1 VQLLIEL
8 RKGLYSV
15 GAFYILYFVLLVL
28 MEAIDVLIKY
38 WGHTQFRLKQEE
50 IIKQVIDKKDILA
63 LLPTG
68 GGKSICYQVPALMQE
83 GICLVISPLIA
94 LMDDQVRFLKSKG
107 IKSVAIT
114 SGMHYNDID
123 TALTNCIY
131 GGVKFLYLSPERLQ
145 NELVQ
150 TRIKEMKINLI
161 TVDEA
166 HCISEW
172 GHNFRPAYRH
182 ISEIR
187 ELIPETPVLALTATA
202 TASVIDDIQDNLD
215 FKEHNLIQSSFIREN
230 LSYVVDNVEDKKS
243 RLLKLVDK
251 IKSSVIVY
259 VGSRKAAKEITEFLI
274 ANNYS
279 ANYYHGGL
287 AAKTRTERQESWTKN
302 QTRIMVATN
311 AFGMGIDKADV
322 KLVVHMELPST
333 IEAYFQEAGRAG
345 RNGEQAY
352 AFLLANKSDV
362 KKQQD
367 LLKLRYPS
375 IAEIK
380 QVYQQLANYF
390 QLAENVLPEDPISFD
405 IINFGERYKMSNLKV
420 YNILKYL
427 EKEEQIKLSDAI
439 HSPSKLMIKVSNAEL
454 YKFQIANK
462 YYDNL
467 LKLLLRSY
475 ANLFYNYVIINEQE
489 IATRFNVPIEEILR
503 LLNKLVQ
510 LEIVKYSPKN
520 NNSQITYLKA
530 RKDTEKLYLDENKWE
545 ERKKYEQEKLDKIT
559 NYISDKE
566 NCRSKMLLHYFGEQE
581 SNKCGKCDFC
591 INEKRQKIK
600 DTEYQKIKNEMQGVL
615 EDKELTIEEICVL
628 MPNYREQQ
636 LISIIQYLF
645 DNDKIGKFGNK
656 YQWKSN

>member
-1 VQLLIEL
+1 
-8 RKGLYSV
+8 
-15 GAFYILYFVLLVL
+15 
-28 MEAIDVLIKY
+28 MDAIDVLIKY
-38 WGHTQFRLKQEE
+38 WGHTQFRLKQQE
-50 IIKQVIDKKDILA
+50 IIKQVIDKKDTLA

-107 IKSVAIT
+107 IKSIAIT
-114 SGMHYNDID
+114 SGMYYNEID

-150 TRIKEMKINLI
+150 TRIKEMNINLI

-187 ELIPETPVLALTATA
+187 EIIPDTPVLALSATA
-202 TASVIDDIQDNLD
+202 TSSVIDDIQNNLN
-215 FKEHNLIQSSFIREN
+215 FKKHNLIQSSFTREN
-230 LSYVVDNVEDKKS
+230 LSYVVDNVEDKKL

-251 IKSSVIVY
+251 IKSSVIIY
-259 VGSRKAAKEITEFLI
+259 VGSRKAAKEITNFLLN
-274 ANNYS
+274 NNYS

-287 AAKTRTERQESWTKN
+287 AVKVRTERQESWTQN
-302 QTRIMVATN
+302 QTRIMVATS
-311 AFGMGIDKADV
+311 AFGMGIDKPDV
-322 KLVVHMELPST
+322 KLVVHLELPST

-345 RNGEQAY
+345 RDGKQAY
-352 AFLLANKSDV
+352 AFLLANKGDV

-367 LLKLRYPS
+367 LLTLRYPS
-375 IAEIK
+375 ISEIK
-380 QVYQQLANYF
+380 TVYQNLANYF
-390 QLAENVLPEDPISFD
+390 QLAENELPEQAISFEMID
-405 IINFGERYKMSNLKV
+405 FTERYKMSNLKV

-427 EKEEQIKLSDAI
+427 EKDEYVKLSEAV

-462 YYDNL
+462 YYDNF

-489 IATRFNVPIEEILR
+489 IANRFNVNNEEVVR

-510 LEIVKYSPKN
+510 LEIVKYAPKN

-530 RKDTEKLYLDENKWE
+530 RKDTEKLYLAEKKWE
-545 ERKKYEQEKLDKIT
+545 ERKKYEQEKLNKIT
-559 NYISDKE
+559 NYIIDKDS
-566 NCRSKMLLHYFGEQE
+566 CRSRLLLYYFGEQE
-581 SNKCGKCDFC
+581 SNKCGKCDYC

-600 DTEYQKIKNEMQGVL
+600 ESEYKEITSKL
-615 EDKELTIEEICVL
+615 EIFLKDKELTIEEICVL
-628 MPNYREQQ
+628 MPNYHEQQ

-645 DNDKIGKFGNK
+645 DNELVGKYGNK
-656 YQWKSN
+656 YQWKSNK

>member
-1 VQLLIEL
+1 MKAV
-8 RKGLYSV
+8 
-15 GAFYILYFVLLVL
+15 
-28 MEAIDVLIKY
+28 DVLIKY

-50 IIKQVIDKKDILA
+50 IIKQVIEKRDTLA

-94 LMDDQVRFLKSKG
+94 LMEDQVQFLKAKG
-107 IKSVAIT
+107 IKSVSIT

-131 GGVKFLYLSPERLQ
+131 GGIKFLYLSPERLQ

-150 TRIKEMKINLI
+150 TRIKEMNINLI

-187 ELIPETPVLALTATA
+187 EIVPDTPVLALTATA
-202 TASVIDDIQDNLD
+202 TSSVITDIQDNLN
-215 FKEHNLIQSSFIREN
+215 FKEHNLIQSSFVREN
-230 LSYVVDNVEDKKS
+230 LSYVVDNTEDKKT
-243 RLLKLVDK
+243 RLLKLVNK

-259 VGSRKAAKEITEFLI
+259 VGSRKAAKEITDFLI
-274 ANNYS
+274 NNNYS
-279 ANYYHGGL
+279 ANYYHAGL

-311 AFGMGIDKADV
+311 AFGMGIDKPDV
-322 KLVVHMELPST
+322 KLVVHLELSAT

-345 RNGEQAY
+345 RDGNQAY
-352 AFLLANKSDV
+352 AFLLANKTDV

-375 IAEIK
+375 IKEIK
-380 QVYQQLANYF
+380 EVYQQLANHF
-390 QLAENVLPEDPISFD
+390 QLAENVLPEEAISFD
-405 IINFGERYKMSNLKV
+405 IVAFSERYKTSNLKV
-420 YNILKYL
+420 YNMLKYL

-439 HSPSKLMIKVSNAEL
+439 HSPSKLMMKVSNAQL

-462 YYDNL
+462 YYDNF

-489 IATRFNVPIEEILR
+489 IANRFNVTIDEVVR

-510 LEIVKYSPKN
+510 LEIVKYSRKN

-530 RKDTEKLYLDENKWE
+530 RKDTEKLYLGERKWE
-545 ERKKYEQEKLDKIT
+545 ERKKYEQEKLEKIT
-559 NYISDKE
+559 NYIIDKGT
-566 NCRSKMLLHYFGEQE
+566 CRSKLLLHYFGEKE
-581 SNKCGKCDFC
+581 SEQCGKCDYC
-591 INEKRQKIK
+591 IKEKRQKIK
-600 DTEYQKIKNEMQGVL
+600 EAEYQKITSSLKEIL
-615 EDKELTIEEICVL
+615 IEKELTIEEICTL
-628 MPNYREQQ
+628 LPKTDEKQ
-636 LISIIQYLF
+636 LITIIQYLF
-645 DNDKIGKFGNK
+645 DNDRVGKFGNK

>member
-1 VQLLIEL
+1 
-8 RKGLYSV
+8 
-15 GAFYILYFVLLVL
+15 
-28 MEAIDVLIKY
+28 MDAIDVLIKY
-38 WGHTQFRLKQEE
+38 WGHTQFRLKQED
-50 IIKQVIDKKDILA
+50 IIKQVINKKDTLA

-107 IKSVAIT
+107 IKSIAIT
-114 SGMHYNDID
+114 SGMHYNEID

-150 TRIKEMKINLI
+150 TRIKEMNINLI

-187 ELIPETPVLALTATA
+187 EIIPNTPVLALTATA
-202 TASVIDDIQDNLD
+202 TANVIDDIQDNLD
-215 FKEHNLIQSSFIREN
+215 FKEHNLIQSSFVREN
-230 LSYVVDNVEDKKS
+230 LSYVVDNVEDKKL
-243 RLLKLVDK
+243 RLLKLVEK
-251 IKSSVIVY
+251 IKSSVIIY
-259 VGSRKAAKEITEFLI
+259 VGSRKRAKEITEFLLS
-274 ANNYS
+274 NNYS

-287 AAKTRTERQESWTKN
+287 TTKIRTERQESWTKN

-375 IAEIK
+375 IDDIK
-380 QVYQQLANYF
+380 YTYQKLADYL
-390 QLAENVLPEDPISFD
+390 QIAENVLPIEPLSFD
-405 IINFGERYKMSNLKV
+405 ILNFGERYKTSNLKV

-427 EKEEQIKLSDAI
+427 EKEEQLKLSDAV
-439 HSPSKLMIKVSNAEL
+439 HSPSKVMFIISNANL
-454 YKFQIANK
+454 YKFQIANQ
-462 YYDNL
+462 YYDNFI
-467 LKLLLRSY
+467 KLLLRSY
-475 ANLFYNYVIINEQE
+475 GNLFNNYVVINEEE
-489 IATRFNVPIEEILR
+489 IANRFNVDTEEVKR
-503 LLNKLVQ
+503 LLGKLVQ
-510 LEIVKYSPKN
+510 LEIVKYLPKN
-520 NNSQITYLKA
+520 NNGEITYLKA
-530 RKDTEKLYLDENKWE
+530 RKDINFLYLDEQKWE
-545 ERKKYEQEKLDKIT
+545 NRKQHEQKKLLKIA
-559 NYISDKE
+559 NYITEKKE
-566 NCRSKMLLHYFGEQE
+566 CRSKLLLHYFGEKE
-581 SNKCGKCDFC
+581 SDKCGKCDYC
-591 INEKRQKIK
+591 VYEKRKTIK
-600 DTEYQKIKNEMQGVL
+600 EAEYQKITNQLAEVLKNE
-615 EDKELTIEEICVL
+615 ELTIEEICASI
-628 MPNYREQQ
+628 PSINEQQ
-636 LISIIQYLF
+636 LINIIQFLF
-645 DNDKIGKFGNK
+645 DNDKVGKFGNK
-656 YQWKSN
+656 YQWKGI

>member
-1 VQLLIEL
+1 
-8 RKGLYSV
+8 
-15 GAFYILYFVLLVL
+15 
-28 MEAIDVLIKY
+28 MDAIDVLIKY
-38 WGHTQFRLKQEE
+38 WGHTQFRLKQQE
-50 IIKQVIDKKDILA
+50 IIKQVIDKKDTLA

-107 IKSVAIT
+107 IKSIAIT
-114 SGMHYNDID
+114 SGMHYNEID

-150 TRIKEMKINLI
+150 TRIKEMNINLI

-187 ELIPETPVLALTATA
+187 EIIPDTPVLALSATA
-202 TASVIDDIQDNLD
+202 TTSVIDDIQNNLD
-215 FKEHNLIQSSFIREN
+215 FKEHNLIQSSFVREN

-251 IKSSVIVY
+251 IKSSVIIY
-259 VGSRKAAKEITEFLI
+259 VGSRKAAKEITNFLLN
-274 ANNYS
+274 NNYS

-287 AAKTRTERQESWTKN
+287 AAKVRTERQESWTQN

-311 AFGMGIDKADV
+311 AFGMGIDKPDV
-322 KLVVHMELPST
+322 KLVVHLELPST

-345 RNGEQAY
+345 RDGKQAY
-352 AFLLANKSDV
+352 AFLLANKGDV

-367 LLKLRYPS
+367 LLTLRYPS
-375 IAEIK
+375 ISEIK
-380 QVYQQLANYF
+380 TVYQNLANYF
-390 QLAENVLPEDPISFD
+390 QLAENELPEQAISFD
-405 IINFGERYKMSNLKV
+405 MIDFTERYKMSNLKL
-420 YNILKYL
+420 YNMLKYL
-427 EKEEQIKLSDAI
+427 EKEEYIKLSEAI
-439 HSPSKLMIKVSNAEL
+439 HSPSKLTIKVSNAEL

-462 YYDNL
+462 YYDNF

-489 IATRFNVPIEEILR
+489 IANRFNVNNEEVVR

-510 LEIVKYSPKN
+510 LEIVKYAPKN

-530 RKDTEKLYLDENKWE
+530 RKDTEKLYLAEKKWE
-545 ERKKYEQEKLDKIT
+545 ERKKYEQEKLNKIT
-559 NYISDKE
+559 NYIIDKDS
-566 NCRSKMLLHYFGEQE
+566 CRSRLLLHYFGETE
-581 SNKCGKCDFC
+581 SNKCGKCDYC

-600 DTEYQKIKNEMQGVL
+600 ESEYKEITNKL
-615 EDKELTIEEICVL
+615 EIFLKDKELTIEEICVL
-628 MPNYREQQ
+628 MPNYHEQQ

-645 DNDKIGKFGNK
+645 DNELVGKYGNK
-656 YQWKSN
+656 YQWKSNK

>member
-1 VQLLIEL
+1 
-8 RKGLYSV
+8 
-15 GAFYILYFVLLVL
+15 
-28 MEAIDVLIKY
+28 MDAIDVLIKY
-38 WGHTQFRLKQEE
+38 WGHTQFRLKQLE
-50 IIKQVIDKKDILA
+50 IIKQVIDKKDTLA

-107 IKSVAIT
+107 IKSIAIT
-114 SGMHYNDID
+114 SGMHYNEID

-150 TRIKEMKINLI
+150 TRIKEMNINLI

-187 ELIPETPVLALTATA
+187 EIIPETPVLALSATA
-202 TASVIDDIQDNLD
+202 TTSVIDDIQNNLD
-215 FKEHNLIQSSFIREN
+215 FKEHNLIQSSFVRKN

-251 IKSSVIVY
+251 IKSSVIIY
-259 VGSRKAAKEITEFLI
+259 VGTRKAAKEITNFLLN
-274 ANNYS
+274 NNYS

-287 AAKTRTERQESWTKN
+287 SAKIRTERQESWTQN
-302 QTRIMVATN
+302 QTRIMVATS
-311 AFGMGIDKADV
+311 AFGMGIDKPDV
-322 KLVVHMELPST
+322 KLVVHLELPST

-345 RNGEQAY
+345 RDGKQAY
-352 AFLLANKSDV
+352 AFLLANKGDV

-367 LLKLRYPS
+367 LLTLRYPPIS
-375 IAEIK
+375 EIK
-380 QVYQQLANYF
+380 TVYQNLANYF
-390 QLAENVLPEDPISFD
+390 QLAENELPEQAISFD
-405 IINFGERYKMSNLKV
+405 MIDFTERYKMSNLKV
-420 YNILKYL
+420 YNMLKYL
-427 EKEEQIKLSDAI
+427 EKEEYIKLSEAI
-439 HSPSKLMIKVSNAEL
+439 HSPSKLTIIVSNSEL
-454 YKFQIANK
+454 YKFQISNK
-462 YYDNL
+462 YYDNF

-489 IATRFNVPIEEILR
+489 IAKRFNVNNEEVVR

-510 LEIVKYSPKN
+510 LEIVKYAPKN
-520 NNSQITYLKA
+520 NNSQITYIKA
-530 RKDTEKLYLDENKWE
+530 RKDTEKLYLAEKKWE
-545 ERKKYEQEKLDKIT
+545 ERKKYEQEKLNKIT
-559 NYISDKE
+559 NYIIDKDS
-566 NCRSKMLLHYFGEQE
+566 CRSRLLLHYFGETE
-581 SNKCGKCDFC
+581 SNKCGKCDYC

-600 DTEYQKIKNEMQGVL
+600 ETEYKEITNKL
-615 EDKELTIEEICVL
+615 EKFLKDKELTIEEICVL
-628 MPNYREQQ
+628 MPNYNEQQ

-645 DNDKIGKFGNK
+645 DNDRVRKFGNK
-656 YQWKSN
+656 YQWKSNK

>member
-1 VQLLIEL
+1 
-8 RKGLYSV
+8 
-15 GAFYILYFVLLVL
+15 
-28 MEAIDVLIKY
+28 MEAVDVLIKY

-50 IIKQVIDKKDILA
+50 IIKQVIEKRDTLA

-94 LMDDQVRFLKSKG
+94 LMEDQVRFLKSKG
-107 IKSVAIT
+107 IKSVSIT

-131 GGVKFLYLSPERLQ
+131 GGIKFLYLSPERLQ

-150 TRIKEMKINLI
+150 TRIKEMNINLI

-187 ELIPETPVLALTATA
+187 EIVPDIPVLALTATA
-202 TASVIDDIQDNLD
+202 TSSVITDIQDNLN
-215 FKEHNLIQSSFIREN
+215 FKEHNLIQSSFVREN
-230 LSYVVDNVEDKKS
+230 LSYVVDNTEDKKT
-243 RLLKLVDK
+243 RLLKLVNK

-259 VGSRKAAKEITEFLI
+259 VGSRKAAKEITDFLI
-274 ANNYS
+274 NNNYS

-311 AFGMGIDKADV
+311 AFGMGIDKPDV
-322 KLVVHMELPST
+322 KLVVHLELPATS
-333 IEAYFQEAGRAG
+333 EAYFQDAGRAG
-345 RNGEQAY
+345 RDGNQAY
-352 AFLLANKSDV
+352 AFLLANKTDV

-375 IAEIK
+375 IKEIK
-380 QVYQQLANYF
+380 EVYQQLANHF
-390 QLAENVLPEDPISFD
+390 QLAENVLPEEAISFD
-405 IINFGERYKMSNLKV
+405 IVAFSERYKTSNLKV
-420 YNILKYL
+420 YNMLKYL

-439 HSPSKLMIKVSNAEL
+439 HSPSKLMMKVSNAQL

-462 YYDNL
+462 YYDNF

-489 IATRFNVPIEEILR
+489 IANRFNVTIDEVVR

-510 LEIVKYSPKN
+510 LEIIKYSPKN

-530 RKDTEKLYLDENKWE
+530 RKDAEKLYLGERKWE
-545 ERKKYEQEKLDKIT
+545 ERKKYEQEKLEKIT
-559 NYISDKE
+559 NYISDKGT
-566 NCRSKMLLHYFGEQE
+566 CRSKLLLHYFGEKE
-581 SNKCGKCDFC
+581 SEQCGKCDYC
-591 INEKRQKIK
+591 IKEKRQKIK
-600 DTEYQKIKNEMQGVL
+600 EAEYQKITSSLKEIL
-615 EDKELTIEEICVL
+615 IEKELTIEEICTL
-628 MPNYREQQ
+628 LPKTDEKQ
-636 LISIIQYLF
+636 LITIIQYLF
-645 DNDKIGKFGNK
+645 DNDRVGKFGNK

>member
-1 VQLLIEL
+1 
-8 RKGLYSV
+8 
-15 GAFYILYFVLLVL
+15 
-28 MEAIDVLIKY
+28 MDAIDVLKKY
-38 WGHTQFRLKQEE
+38 WGHTQFRLKQQE
-50 IIKQVIDKKDILA
+50 IINQVIDKKDTLA

-68 GGKSICYQVPALMQE
+68 GGKSICFQVPALMQE

-107 IKSVAIT
+107 IKSIAIT
-114 SGMHYNDID
+114 SGMHYNEID

-150 TRIKEMKINLI
+150 TRIKEMNINLI

-187 ELIPETPVLALTATA
+187 EIIPNAPVLALSATA
-202 TASVIDDIQDNLD
+202 TTSVIDDIQNNLD
-215 FKEHNLIQSSFIREN
+215 FKAHNLIQSSFVREN
-230 LSYVVDNVEDKKS
+230 LSYVVDNTEDKKS

-259 VGSRKAAKEITEFLI
+259 VGSRKAAKEIANFLLN
-274 ANNYS
+274 NNYS

-287 AAKTRTERQESWTKN
+287 ASKVRTERQESWTKN
-302 QTRIMVATN
+302 QTRIIVTTN

-322 KLVVHMELPST
+322 KLVVHLELPST

-345 RNGEQAY
+345 RDGKQSY

-367 LLKLRYPS
+367 LLTLRYPT
-375 IAEIK
+375 ITEIK
-380 QVYQQLANYF
+380 TVYQNLANYL
-390 QLAENVLPEDPISFD
+390 QIAENDLPEQAISFD
-405 IINFGERYKMSNLKV
+405 MLSFTERYKMSNLKI

-427 EKEEQIKLSDAI
+427 EKEEHIKLSEAI
-439 HSPSKLMIKVSNAEL
+439 YSPSKLMIKVSNAEL

-462 YYDNL
+462 YYDNF
-467 LKLLLRSY
+467 LKILLRSY
-475 ANLFYNYVIINEQE
+475 SNLFNNYVIINEQE
-489 IATRFNVPIEEILR
+489 IASR
-503 LLNKLVQ
+503 LKVSTKEVVRLINKLMQ
-510 LEIVKYSPKN
+510 LEIVKYTHEN
-520 NNSQITYLKA
+520 NNSLITYLKA
-530 RKDTEKLYLDENKWE
+530 RKDTDKLYLAEKKWE

-559 NYISDKE
+559 NYIINKSS
-566 NCRSKMLLHYFGEQE
+566 CRSKLLLNYFGEQE

-591 INEKRQKIK
+591 INEKRNNIK
-600 DTEYQKIKNEMQGVL
+600 ESEYKEMTDKL
-615 EDKELTIEEICVL
+615 ENILKDKELTIEDICLL
-628 MPNYREQQ
+628 MPNYNDQKI
-636 LISIIQYLF
+636 ISIIQYLF
-645 DNDKIGKFGNK
+645 DNDRVGKFGNK
-656 YQWKSN
+656 YQWKSNK

>member
-1 VQLLIEL
+1 MKAV
-8 RKGLYSV
+8 
-15 GAFYILYFVLLVL
+15 
-28 MEAIDVLIKY
+28 DVLIKY

-50 IIKQVIDKKDILA
+50 IIKQVIEKRDTLA

-94 LMDDQVRFLKSKG
+94 LMEDQVQFLKAKG
-107 IKSVAIT
+107 IKSVSIT

-131 GGVKFLYLSPERLQ
+131 GGIKFLYLSPERLQ

-150 TRIKEMKINLI
+150 TRIKEMNINLI

-187 ELIPETPVLALTATA
+187 EIVPDTPVLALTATA
-202 TASVIDDIQDNLD
+202 TSSVITDIQDNLN
-215 FKEHNLIQSSFIREN
+215 FKEHNLIQSSFVREN
-230 LSYVVDNVEDKKS
+230 LSYVVDNTEDKKT
-243 RLLKLVDK
+243 RLLKLVNK

-259 VGSRKAAKEITEFLI
+259 VGSRKAAKEITDFLI
-274 ANNYS
+274 NNNYS
-279 ANYYHGGL
+279 ANYYHAGL

-311 AFGMGIDKADV
+311 AFGMGIDKPDV
-322 KLVVHMELPST
+322 KLVVHLELPAT

-345 RNGEQAY
+345 RDGNQAY
-352 AFLLANKSDV
+352 AFLLANKTDV

-375 IAEIK
+375 IKEIK
-380 QVYQQLANYF
+380 EVYQQLANHF
-390 QLAENVLPEDPISFD
+390 QLAENVLPEEAISFD
-405 IINFGERYKMSNLKV
+405 IIAFSERYKTSNLKV
-420 YNILKYL
+420 YNMLKYL

-439 HSPSKLMIKVSNAEL
+439 HTPSKLMMKVSNAQL

-462 YYDNL
+462 YYDNF

-489 IATRFNVPIEEILR
+489 IANRFNVTIDEVVR

-510 LEIVKYSPKN
+510 LEIVKYSRKN

-530 RKDTEKLYLDENKWE
+530 RKDTEKLYLGERKWE
-545 ERKKYEQEKLDKIT
+545 ERKKYEQEKLEKIT
-559 NYISDKE
+559 NYIIDKGT
-566 NCRSKMLLHYFGEQE
+566 CRSKLLLHYFGEKE
-581 SNKCGKCDFC
+581 SEQCGKCDYC
-591 INEKRQKIK
+591 IKEKRQKIK
-600 DTEYQKIKNEMQGVL
+600 EAEYQKITSSLKEIL
-615 EDKELTIEEICVL
+615 IEKELTIEEICTL
-628 MPNYREQQ
+628 LPKTDEKQ
-636 LISIIQYLF
+636 LITIIQYLF
-645 DNDKIGKFGNK
+645 DNDRVGKFGNK

>member
-1 VQLLIEL
+1 
-8 RKGLYSV
+8 
-15 GAFYILYFVLLVL
+15 

-50 IIKQVIDKKDILA
+50 IIKQVIDKKDTLA

-107 IKSVAIT
+107 IKSIAIT

-145 NELVQ
+145 NDLVQ
-150 TRIKEMKINLI
+150 TRIKEMNINLI

-187 ELIPETPVLALTATA
+187 DLLPDAPILALTATA
-202 TASVIDDIQDNLD
+202 TTSVIDDIQNNLN

-230 LSYVVDNVEDKKS
+230 LSYVVDNVENKKL
-243 RLLKLVDK
+243 RLLKLVEK

-259 VGSRKAAKEITEFLI
+259 VGSRKMAKEITEFLI

-287 AAKTRTERQESWTKN
+287 KAEVRTKRQESWTKN

-345 RNGEQAY
+345 RNGQQAY
-352 AFLLANKSDV
+352 AFLLANNSDI

-375 IAEIK
+375 IDEIK
-380 QVYQQLANYF
+380 NSYQKLADYL
-390 QLAENVLPEDPISFD
+390 QIAENTLPLEALPFD
-405 IINFGERYKMSNLKV
+405 ISTFSDRYKISNLKA

-427 EKEEQIKLSDAI
+427 EKEEHLKLSDAI
-439 HSPSKLMIKVSNAEL
+439 HSPSKLMIIISNANL
-454 YKFQIANK
+454 YKFQIANR
-462 YYDNL
+462 YYDNFI
-467 LKLLLRSY
+467 KLLLRSY
-475 ANLFYNYVIINEQE
+475 ANLFNNLVIINEEE
-489 IATRFNVPIEEILR
+489 IANRFNITFDEVKR
-503 LLNKLVQ
+503 LLEKLVQ
-510 LEIVKYSPKN
+510 LEIVKYLPKN
-520 NNSQITYLKA
+520 NNGQITYLKE
-530 RKDTEKLYLDENKWE
+530 RKDIDFLYLDEKKWE
-545 ERKKYEQEKLDKIT
+545 NRKEYEELKLSKIS
-559 NYISDKE
+559 NYITKKGK
-566 NCRSKMLLHYFGEQE
+566 CRSQLLLHYFGEEE
-581 SNKCGKCDFC
+581 SKKCGKCDC
-591 INEKRQKIK
+591 CVYEKRQKIK
-600 DTEYQKIKNEMQGVL
+600 EAEYTKITKQLAEVL
-615 EDKELTIEEICVL
+615 KENELTIEEICKLLPSV
-628 MPNYREQQ
+628 NEQK
-636 LISIIQYLF
+636 LINIIQFLF
-645 DNDKIGKFGNK
+645 DNDKVGKFGNK
-656 YQWKSN
+656 YQWKGI

>member
-1 VQLLIEL
+1 MKAV
-8 RKGLYSV
+8 
-15 GAFYILYFVLLVL
+15 
-28 MEAIDVLIKY
+28 DVLIKY

-50 IIKQVIDKKDILA
+50 IIKQVIEKRDTLA

-94 LMDDQVRFLKSKG
+94 LMEDQVRFLKSKG
-107 IKSVAIT
+107 IKSVSIT

-131 GGVKFLYLSPERLQ
+131 GGIKFLYLSPERLQ

-150 TRIKEMKINLI
+150 TRIKEMNINLI

-187 ELIPETPVLALTATA
+187 EIVPDSPVLALTATA
-202 TASVIDDIQDNLD
+202 TSSVITDIQDNLN
-215 FKEHNLIQSSFIREN
+215 FKEHNLIQSSFVREN
-230 LSYVVDNVEDKKS
+230 LSYVVDNTEDKKT
-243 RLLKLVDK
+243 RLLKLVNK
-251 IKSSVIVY
+251 IKSAVIVY
-259 VGSRKAAKEITEFLI
+259 VGSRKAAKEITDFLI
-274 ANNYS
+274 NNNYS

-287 AAKTRTERQESWTKN
+287 AGKTRTERQESWTKN

-311 AFGMGIDKADV
+311 AFGMGIDKPDV
-322 KLVVHMELPST
+322 KLVVHLELPAT

-345 RNGEQAY
+345 RDGNQAY
-352 AFLLANKSDV
+352 AFLLANKTDV

-375 IAEIK
+375 IKEIK
-380 QVYQQLANYF
+380 EVYQQLANHF
-390 QLAENVLPEDPISFD
+390 QLAENVLPEEAISFD
-405 IINFGERYKMSNLKV
+405 IIAFSERYKTSNLKV
-420 YNILKYL
+420 YNMLKYL

-439 HSPSKLMIKVSNAEL
+439 HTPSKLMMKVSNAQL

-462 YYDNL
+462 YYDNF

-489 IATRFNVPIEEILR
+489 IANRFNVTIDEVVR

-530 RKDTEKLYLDENKWE
+530 RKDTEKLYLGERKWE
-545 ERKKYEQEKLDKIT
+545 ERKKYEQEKLEKIT
-559 NYISDKE
+559 NYISDKGT
-566 NCRSKMLLHYFGEQE
+566 CRSKLLLHYFGEKE
-581 SNKCGKCDFC
+581 SEQCGKCDYC
-591 INEKRQKIK
+591 IKEKRQKIK
-600 DTEYQKIKNEMQGVL
+600 EAEYQKITSSLKEIL
-615 EDKELTIEEICVL
+615 IEKELTIEEICTL
-628 MPNYREQQ
+628 LPKTDEKQ
-636 LISIIQYLF
+636 LITIIQYLF
-645 DNDKIGKFGNK
+645 DNDRVGKFGNK

>member
-1 VQLLIEL
+1 MKAV
-8 RKGLYSV
+8 
-15 GAFYILYFVLLVL
+15 
-28 MEAIDVLIKY
+28 DVLIKY

-50 IIKQVIDKKDILA
+50 IIKQVIEKRDTLA

-94 LMDDQVRFLKSKG
+94 LMEDQVQFLKAKG
-107 IKSVAIT
+107 IKSVSIT

-131 GGVKFLYLSPERLQ
+131 GGIKFLYLSPERLQ

-150 TRIKEMKINLI
+150 TRIKEMNINLI

-187 ELIPETPVLALTATA
+187 EIVPDTPVLALTATA
-202 TASVIDDIQDNLD
+202 TSSVITDIQDNLN
-215 FKEHNLIQSSFIREN
+215 FKEHNLIQSSFVREN
-230 LSYVVDNVEDKKS
+230 LSYVVDNTEDKKT
-243 RLLKLVDK
+243 RLLKLVNK

-259 VGSRKAAKEITEFLI
+259 VGSRKAAKEITDFLI
-274 ANNYS
+274 NNNYS
-279 ANYYHGGL
+279 ANYYHAGL

-311 AFGMGIDKADV
+311 AFGMGIDKPDV
-322 KLVVHMELPST
+322 KLVVHLELSAT

-345 RNGEQAY
+345 RDGNQAY
-352 AFLLANKSDV
+352 AFLLANKTDV

-375 IAEIK
+375 IKEIK
-380 QVYQQLANYF
+380 EVYQQLANHF
-390 QLAENVLPEDPISFD
+390 QLAENVLPEEAISFD
-405 IINFGERYKMSNLKV
+405 IVAFSERYKTSNLKV
-420 YNILKYL
+420 YNMLKYL

-439 HSPSKLMIKVSNAEL
+439 HSPSKLMMKVSNAQL

-462 YYDNL
+462 YYDNF

-489 IATRFNVPIEEILR
+489 IANRFNVTIDEVVR

-510 LEIVKYSPKN
+510 LEIVKYSRKN

-530 RKDTEKLYLDENKWE
+530 RKDTEKLYLGERKWE
-545 ERKKYEQEKLDKIT
+545 ERKKYEQEKLEKIT
-559 NYISDKE
+559 NYISDKGT
-566 NCRSKMLLHYFGEQE
+566 CRSKLLLHYFGEKE
-581 SNKCGKCDFC
+581 SEQCGKCDYC
-591 INEKRQKIK
+591 IKEKRQKIK
-600 DTEYQKIKNEMQGVL
+600 EAEYQKITSSLKEIL
-615 EDKELTIEEICVL
+615 IEKELTIEEICTL
-628 MPNYREQQ
+628 LPKTDEKQ
-636 LISIIQYLF
+636 LITIIQYLF
-645 DNDKIGKFGNK
+645 DNDRVGKFGNK

>member
-1 VQLLIEL
+1 
-8 RKGLYSV
+8 
-15 GAFYILYFVLLVL
+15 
-28 MEAIDVLIKY
+28 MDAIDVLIKY
-38 WGHTQFRLKQEE
+38 WGHTQFRLKQHE
-50 IIKQVIDKKDILA
+50 IIKQVIDKKDTLA

-107 IKSVAIT
+107 IKSIAIT
-114 SGMHYNDID
+114 SGMHYNEID

-131 GGVKFLYLSPERLQ
+131 GGVKFLYLSPEKLQ

-150 TRIKEMKINLI
+150 TRIKEMNINLI

-187 ELIPETPVLALTATA
+187 EIIPETPILALSATS
-202 TASVIDDIQDNLD
+202 TTSVIDDIQNNLD
-215 FKEHNLIQSSFIREN
+215 FKKHNLIQSSFVREN
-230 LSYVVDNVEDKKS
+230 LSFVVDNVEDKKS

-251 IKSSVIVY
+251 IKSSVIIY
-259 VGSRKAAKEITEFLI
+259 VGSRKAAKEITNFLLI
-274 ANNYS
+274 NNFS

-287 AAKTRTERQESWTKN
+287 EAKIRTERQESWTQN

-311 AFGMGIDKADV
+311 AFGMGIDKPDV
-322 KLVVHMELPST
+322 KLVVHLELPST

-345 RNGEQAY
+345 RDGKQAY
-352 AFLLANKSDV
+352 AFLLANKGDV

-367 LLKLRYPS
+367 LLTLRYPS
-375 IAEIK
+375 ISEIK
-380 QVYQQLANYF
+380 TVYQNLANYF
-390 QLAENVLPEDPISFD
+390 QLAENELPEQAISFD
-405 IINFGERYKMSNLKV
+405 MIDFTERYKMSNLKV
-420 YNILKYL
+420 YNMLKYL
-427 EKEEQIKLSDAI
+427 EKEEYIKISEAV
-439 HSPSKLMIKVSNAEL
+439 HSSSKLTIIVSNSEL
-454 YKFQIANK
+454 YKFQISNK
-462 YYDNL
+462 YYDNF

-489 IATRFNVPIEEILR
+489 IAKRFNVNNEEVVR

-510 LEIVKYSPKN
+510 LEIVRYAPKN

-530 RKDTEKLYLDENKWE
+530 RKDTEKLYLAEKKWE
-545 ERKKYEQEKLDKIT
+545 ERKKYEQEKLNKIT
-559 NYISDKE
+559 NYIIDKDS
-566 NCRSKMLLHYFGEQE
+566 CRSRLLLHYFGEAE
-581 SNKCGKCDFC
+581 SNKCGKCDYC

-600 DTEYQKIKNEMQGVL
+600 ESEYKKITNKL
-615 EDKELTIEEICVL
+615 EEFLKDKELTIEEICVL
-628 MPNYREQQ
+628 MPNYHVQQ

-645 DNDKIGKFGNK
+645 DNELVGKYGNK
-656 YQWKSN
+656 YQWKSNK